1 MFCTFWPDHIFKV
14 SAVHWLAH
22 YCNCILYV
30 IVLLLTFVDNNHL
43 LGSEFAFA
51 ALLESFALQLLA
63 ALGMD
68 NATDLASLSSN
79 RSSIL
84 CGSLLYIFFVV
95 VLLQVVV
102 LFIIFWLIC
111 VVVFVLSNVVVLD
124 VFSNVV
130 EQLVALILQRRSVT
144 SSNFC
149 CCCCCSFA
157 SYCSF
162 PYWLIDLRCCFCPFG
177 CCCSFLMLY
186 YS

>member
-1 MFCTFWPDHIFKV
+1 MP
-14 SAVHWLAH
+14 
-22 YCNCILYV
+22 
-30 IVLLLTFVDNNHL
+30 LTLFL
-43 LGSEFAFA
+43 
-51 ALLESFALQLLA
+51 
-63 ALGMD
+63 
-68 NATDLASLSSN
+68 
-79 RSSIL
+79 
-84 CGSLLYIFFVV
+84 SLLIEVLYFVAHCFIFFVVV

-130 EQLVALILQRRSVT
+130 EQLVALTLQRRSVT

-177 CCCSFLMLY
+177 CCCSFLMFSTVSCSDLAGAQLHSPIIFCWQY
-186 YS
+186 NPQLPEICVAVQIVKWGSK